1 MKVWK
6 RFIIAHGFMEAART
20 IKLAVNNWKVKH
32 HSQFHGLSKRNGFN
46 LWRLKQD
53 YVGMQYKQPVV
64 ETELV

>member
-1 MKVWK
+1 
-6 RFIIAHGFMEAART
+6 MEAART
-20 IKLAVNNWKVKH
+20 MKLTVNNWKVKH